1 MLEELLKCLTG
12 NSFCQHYLK
21 VSVQD
26 TLISLAI
33 LKLSVQNTAL
43 CFLFKINSCTSL
55 IYFSRKIICKTH
67 TKVCL
72 AGDETGQAGK
82 ENIILNVLFAS
93 SDFLRLW
100 FCINRMI
107 QRGPSRIL
115 ELTL

>member
-21 VSVQD
+21 VSAQD

-33 LKLSVQNTAL
+33 LKLSVQITAL

-55 IYFSRKIICKTH
+55 IYFSRKIIRTIH

-72 AGDETGQAGK
+72 PGDETGQAGK
-82 ENIILNVLFAS
+82 ENIILNVLFTS

-100 FCINRMI
+100 FCINGTI
-107 QRGPSRIL
+107 QRGPSRIV
-115 ELTL
+115 